1 MRFHFLRL
9 YLVFFLAAGSL
20 IFGFSEIYKHF
31 FAQPLYHTID
41 VERIF
46 EGLQANRGPEYKV
59 LHRSELDL
67 GSALLDKLGRGEL
80 VAYRVRHNYYYL
92 RALDQER
99 LVMWGPVA
107 ASDWKTIDWEP
118 VLLLFYMALALIILL
133 LLRPLF
139 RDINHLID
147 CTEEFAR
154 RPARQS
160 LDTPESSS
168 VYPLA
173 RALYN
178 MSNELLEQMQSHKD
192 LANIMAHELRTP
204 LARMKFCLKAVS
216 EGLPEKY
223 LVRLQADINE
233 LDKLAHNYLEFGR
246 SQRADA
252 DYFLPVP
259 LTALAHD
266 LQEKFAGV
274 EPPLTV
280 VLRAGVGIVEC
291 NAVQLELALT
301 NLINNALRFARAQVQ
316 LTIEC
321 DGRQLNLRVDDDGPG
336 FSAPAGT
343 DQHLSFGL
351 GLYVVRQVAL
361 RHGGVMRECMS
372 ELGGACVRLEL
383 PCVPYRE
390 RLTGFSGLSG

>member
-9 YLVFFLAAGSL
+9 YLVFFLTAGLL
-20 IFGFSEIYKHF
+20 IFGFTEIYQYF
-31 FAQPLYHTID
+31 FAGSQQHTID

-46 EGLQANRGPEYKV
+46 DGLQSNRGPEYQV
-59 LHRSELDL
+59 MPRQQLELGATQL
-67 GSALLDKLGRGEL
+67 EQLGRGEV
-80 VAYRVRHNYYYL
+80 VAYQVRQNYYYL
-92 RALDQER
+92 RAMDDDR
-99 LVMWGPVA
+99 LVMWGPVT
-107 ASDWKTIDWEP
+107 ASRWQAFDEGP
-118 VLLLFYMALALIILL
+118 VLVLFYTALAVIILL

-139 RDINHLID
+139 RDINHLIA
-147 CTEEFAR
+147 CTEDFAR

-160 LDTPESSS
+160 LDTPASSS

-173 RALYN
+173 RALYD
-178 MSNELLEQMQSHKD
+178 MSNELLEQMQAHKD

-204 LARMKFCLKAVS
+204 LARMKFCLKAAADRV
-216 EGLPEKY
+216 PEKY
-223 LVRLQADINE
+223 LARLQADILE

-259 LTALAHD
+259 LPALAHD
-266 LQEKFAGV
+266 LQKKFAGV

-280 VLRAGVGIVEC
+280 VLRSEVSIVEC

-301 NLINNALRFARAQVQ
+301 NLINNALRFARARVQ
-316 LTIEC
+316 MTIEC
-321 DGRQLNLRVDDDGPG
+321 DGRQLCLRVDDDGPG
-336 FSAPAGT
+336 FSAASGT

-351 GLYVVRQVAL
+351 GLYIVRQVAL
-361 RHGGVMRECMS
+361 RHGGDMRECLS

-383 PCVPYRE
+383 PCLVYR
-390 RLTGFSGLSG
+390 